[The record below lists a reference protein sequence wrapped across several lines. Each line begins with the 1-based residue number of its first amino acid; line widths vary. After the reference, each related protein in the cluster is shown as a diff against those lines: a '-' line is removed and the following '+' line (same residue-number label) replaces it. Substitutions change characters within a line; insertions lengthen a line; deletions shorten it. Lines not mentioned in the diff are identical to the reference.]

1 MYKFLITKTAQK
13 IYFVLATMLI
23 IGTFIVSLQPNTV
36 VSSNPTISIEPA
48 IQSIVT
54 NNSSIVA
61 TNDVIPDVDIVPIPP
76 VAVSI
81 QKVLRV
87 LTWAGGEIIFP
98 RRGHP
103 QNIELEY
110 LQRFADENN
119 LKIEKI
125 RVKKFVDLIPMLL
138 GGKGDLIA
146 ANLTKTRGRAKLV
159 NFTEPYL
166 LTKEYLVMGSQSKS
180 LNSAK
185 DLNGREIVI
194 QKGKSYESTALGL
207 QKIYPKLKVRLVDSA
222 ISHEALYDKLAS
234 GEYDITIQDKN
245 LIKSAIAY
253 RDDIKMSLQA
263 SVTRQLGWGVDPNN
277 KTLLKQLNQFLK
289 EQNLIANVKRKSKHS
304 NKTQWQK
311 IQESRTVR
319 FVLRNNLSSYYIW
332 RGELLGFH
340 YELAKRFAKEHKLR
354 YEIIVAPNNV
364 ALLDYLLEDKADIA
378 LGFLTPTV
386 QRRDKG
392 IAFSRPYHYASEL
405 VVAHKDHPEISST
418 VELANSNIYIR
429 PSSSYWE
436 SAVELKK
443 TVKNINLIG
452 VPESQETESIIEKVG
467 DKEYEMTIADSHIVD
482 IEMTFRD
489 DIQSLMA
496 LGAPKSQSWAVTSG
510 NNKLLEKSNAFIKK
524 HYKGLFYNVI
534 YNKYFKNQ
542 RRLDTH
548 YKDYVRQNNSGVL
561 SPYDDIVKEYAS
573 QYDFDWRLLVSQMH
587 QESRFNPNA
596 KSMAGAKG
604 LFQLMPR
611 TAKELGISNVHV
623 PKQGIKAGV
632 LYMNWVRERMRKDEV
647 KDNQLIWFTLASYNA
662 GAGHVRDAM
671 RLAKQKGW
679 RDDVWFG
686 HVEKA
691 MLLLSQSKYAAKARY
706 GYVRGQEPV
715 HYIREIKRRFETYD
729 NILRKERF
737 TSK

>member
-1 MYKFLITKTAQK
+1 MYKILVSKTAKK
-13 IYFVLATMLI
+13 IYFVLLVI
-23 IGTFIVSLQPNTV
+23 FILDTFIVSSQLNSEA
-36 VSSNPTISIEPA
+36 SSNTATNVEPLN
-48 IQSIVT
+48 Q
-54 NNSSIVA
+54 SSINVPA
-61 TNDVIPDVDIVPIPP
+61 TALPIPKP
-76 VAVSI
+76 T
-81 QKVLRV
+81 QKTLRI
-87 LTWAGGEIIFP
+87 LTWSGGEIIFP

-103 QNIELEY
+103 QDIELDY
-110 LQRFADENN
+110 LQQFADEKKLEIDN
-119 LKIEKI
+119 I
-125 RVKKFVDLIPMLL
+125 RVTKFADLIPMLL
-138 GGKGDLIA
+138 AGEGDVIA
-146 ANLTKTRGRAKLV
+146 ANLTNTRERAKRV
-159 NFTEPYL
+159 SFSDPFL

-180 LNSAK
+180 LKSGK

-207 QKIYPKLKVRLVDSA
+207 QKVYPKLKIRLVDSG
-222 ISHEALYDKLAS
+222 ISHEVLYDKLAS
-234 GEYDITIQDKN
+234 GEYDISIQDEN
-245 LIKSAIAY
+245 LISSASTY

-263 SVTRQLGWGVDPNN
+263 SATRQLAWGVAPSN
-277 KTLLKQLNQFLK
+277 KALLTELNQFLTT
-289 EQNLIANVKRKSKHS
+289 QNLIAKEKPKKQHNYA
-304 NKTQWQK
+304 NQWQK
-311 IQESRTVR
+311 IQTTKTVR

-354 YEIIVAPNNV
+354 YEMIVAPNNV

-378 LGFLTPTV
+378 LGFLTPTA
-386 QRRDKG
+386 QRRNKG

-405 VVAHKDHPEISST
+405 VVAHKDRAEINDQS
-418 VELANSNIYIR
+418 ELVNSNIYIR

-443 TVKNINLIG
+443 TVAGINLVG
-452 VPESQETESIIEKVG
+452 VPESQETELILDKVG
-467 DKEYEMTIADSHIVD
+467 EKEYEMTIADSHIVD

-496 LGAPKSQSWAVTSG
+496 LGAPKSQSWAVASG
-510 NNKLLEKSNAFIKK
+510 NDKLLAKSNAFIKK

-542 RRLDTH
+542 KRLDSH
-548 YKDYVRQNNSGVL
+548 YKGYALQNDSGVL
-561 SPYDDIVKEYAS
+561 SPYDDIVKKYAR
-573 QYDFDWRLLVSQMH
+573 QHDFDWRLLVSQMH
-587 QESRFNPNA
+587 QESRFNPQA

-611 TAKELGISNVHV
+611 TAKELGILDVHV
-623 PKQGIKAGV
+623 PERGIQAGV

-647 KDNQLIWFTLASYNA
+647 QEDQLIWFTLASYNA

-691 MLLLSQSKYAAKARY
+691 MLLLSKSEYAAKARY

-715 HYIREIKRRFETYD
+715 NYIRKIKRRFETYD
-729 NILRKERF
+729 NIVNKI
-737 TSK
+737 

>member
-1 MYKFLITKTAQK
+1 MYKFLITKTAK
-13 IYFVLATMLI
+13 KVYFLLLTL
-23 IGTFIVSLQPNTV
+23 FILDMFITYLQSSAVT
-36 VSSNPTISIEPA
+36 SSNKATHIAPSGLTIATIP
-48 IQSIVT
+48 
-54 NNSSIVA
+54 VA
-61 TNDVIPDVDIVPIPP
+61 IVPASVPT
-76 VAVSI
+76 
-81 QKVLRV
+81 QKTLRV

-103 QNIELEY
+103 QDIELDY
-110 LQRFADENN
+110 LQQFADEKK
-119 LKIEKI
+119 LKIENI
-125 RVKKFVDLIPMLL
+125 RVTKFADLIPMLL
-138 GGKGDLIA
+138 AGEGDVIA
-146 ANLTKTRGRAKLV
+146 ANLTKTGQREKLIS
-159 NFTEPYL
+159 FSDPFL
-166 LTKEYLVMGSQSKS
+166 LTKEYLLMGSQSKS
-180 LNSAK
+180 LQSGK

-194 QKGKSYESTALGL
+194 QKGKSYESTAFGL
-207 QKIYPKLKVRLVDSA
+207 QKIYPNLKIRLVDSR

-245 LIKSAIAY
+245 LIQSASAY

-263 SVTRQLGWGVDPNN
+263 SATRQLAWGVAPNN
-277 KTLLKQLNQFLK
+277 KQLLNELNQFLK
-289 EQNLIANVKRKSKHS
+289 EQNLIAKVKPKSAHRY
-304 NKTQWQK
+304 KTQWQK
-311 IQESRTVR
+311 IQETKTIR

-378 LGFLTPTV
+378 LGFLTPTA
-386 QRRDKG
+386 QRRNKG

-405 VVAHKDHPEISST
+405 IVAHKDRAEIRDAT
-418 VELANSNIYIR
+418 ELANSNIYIR

-443 TVKNINLIG
+443 TVSGINLVG
-452 VPESQETESIIEKVG
+452 VPESQETEAIIDKVG
-467 DKEYEMTIADSHIVD
+467 EKEYEMTIADSHIVD

-496 LGAPKSQSWAVTSG
+496 LGAPKSQSWAVASG
-510 NNKLLEKSNAFIKK
+510 HDKLLAKSNAFIKK

-542 RRLDTH
+542 KRLDTH
-548 YKDYVRQNNSGVL
+548 YKDYVLQNDSGVL
-561 SPYDDIVKEYAS
+561 SPYDDIVKKYAR
-573 QYDFDWRLLVSQMH
+573 QHDFDWRLLVSQMH
-587 QESRFNPNA
+587 QESRFNPKA

-611 TAKELGISNVHV
+611 TAKELGILDVHV
-623 PKQGIKAGV
+623 PERGIKAGV

-647 KDNQLIWFTLASYNA
+647 QADQLIWFTLASYNA

-671 RLAKQKGW
+671 RLAKQQGW

-686 HVEKA
+686 HVENA
-691 MLLLSQSKYAAKARY
+691 MLLLSKSKYAAKARY

-715 HYIREIKRRFETYD
+715 NYIREIKRRFETYD
-729 NILRKERF
+729 NIVK
-737 TSK
+737 KI